1 MPRRLV
7 LALCVLGFAVFAPG
21 CQKVNIDKTIP
32 LSAGSVEGI
41 TIDAPRGEQKIRVSV
56 TSAEPVD
63 VDVVL
68 GTNKAVAMDN
78 LASGKRPAADKVVA
92 SKLKVKTDTISATIP
107 AGKEY
112 AIVLSGAAKTTEVK
126 LSVKSE

>member
-1 MPRRLV
+1 MPRRLI
-7 LALCVLGFAVFAPG
+7 LIICALGIALAPG
-21 CQKVNIDKTIP
+21 CQKVNQEKTVTV
-32 LSAGSVEGI
+32 SVGSVDAPI
-41 TIDAPRGEQKIRVSV
+41 ILSAPRGEQKIRVSV

-68 GTNKAVAMDN
+68 EANRAGVTETL
-78 LASGKRPAADKVVA
+78 LAGKRPAADKVVA
-92 SKLKVKTDTISATIP
+92 SKVKAKTDTISATIP

-112 AIVLSGAAKTTEVK
+112 AIVLSGAMKSTEVK